1 MVALLKNILMIC
13 NDIVLYSYDNK
24 RNNQNKERAVSI
36 AFTKITIIPTII
48 LEELYGINVFML
60 SSIQSDI
67 IMNKGNY

>member
-1 MVALLKNILMIC
+1 MIC

-36 AFTKITIIPTII
+36 AFTIIPTII

>member
-1 MVALLKNILMIC
+1 MIC

>member
-1 MVALLKNILMIC
+1 MIC
-13 NDIVLYSYDNK
+13 NDIVLYSYDDK

-67 IMNKGNY
+67 IMNKGSY

>member
-1 MVALLKNILMIC
+1 MIC

-48 LEELYGINVFML
+48 LEELYGINIFML

>member
-1 MVALLKNILMIC
+1 MIC

-48 LEELYGINVFML
+48 LDELYGINVFML